1 MTLPACLV
9 SLSFRFTGEPLYR
22 QAEAATANLLDVMVD
37 YAVTTSCS
45 RLNVKNS
52 TWLIQIAE
60 SLSGEDGAADRE
72 KMGKKFHDCPA
83 TKTSRPRVS
92 RFALLENLSAPT
104 PPLHEKPRS
113 RSQNRD
119 MWRVGSGML
128 RHRRSKNISAR

>member
-72 KMGKKFHDCPA
+72 KMGKKFHDCNVPLQKPQGLESLA
-83 TKTSRPRVS
+83 LLFLKTSQRLLPHFTRSPEAGPRT
-92 RFALLENLSAPT
+92 EIC
-104 PPLHEKPRS
+104 
-113 RSQNRD
+113 
-119 MWRVGSGML
+119 GG
-128 RHRRSKNISAR
+128 